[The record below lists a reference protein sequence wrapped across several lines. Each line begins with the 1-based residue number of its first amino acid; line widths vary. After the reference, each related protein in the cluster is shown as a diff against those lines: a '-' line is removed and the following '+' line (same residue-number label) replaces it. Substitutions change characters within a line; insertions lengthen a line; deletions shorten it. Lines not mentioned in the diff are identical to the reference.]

1 MQPSFVYTYF
11 RNQEQLRANKMITT
25 ASAIITGLVL
35 TLCDMKTE
43 QCEIYIPATYES
55 KTVELGKEL
64 CRADF
69 RKYVNE
75 AMQDDKYYVDDA
87 KCEVLTER
95 N

>member
-1 MQPSFVYTYF
+1 
-11 RNQEQLRANKMITT
+11 MITT

-35 TLCDMKTE
+35 TLCDVKTE
-43 QCEIYIPATYES
+43 ECEIYIPATYET

-75 AMQDDKYYVDDA
+75 AMTDEKYYVADA

-95 N
+95 K